1 MKTMRFIGI
10 VLALFSAGSPP
21 AAQAQ
26 DSGKKYKVYMVSNSH
41 LDTQWR
47 WDVKATIDDY
57 LYNTAVQNLAL
68 LEKYP
73 HYVFNFEGAVK
84 YEWIKEYYPHL
95 FERIRKFVAD
105 GRWNISGASFEA
117 NDPNMPSSESFIRN
131 ILLAQEFYKKEFG
144 IKSKDMFLPDCF
156 GFSQVMPTLGHHCG
170 LIGFS
175 TQKLSWRTEP
185 LVGDSKTPFPIGLWE
200 GVDGARIM
208 VALEPGRYSWNEF
221 PEGDLSANEELAE
234 SARKSPFGIAYRY
247 YGNKLANGAGDHGG
261 SALPRSIQLLEEGIT
276 NGKGPVQ
283 LVSATS
289 SQLYEDYMPY
299 GNHPELPVFV
309 GEMPLDVHAPGCY
322 TSQAEMKRYN
332 RRNEQLADAAE
343 RSAVIADWM
352 GAVPY
357 PKEALND
364 AWKRFLWHQFHDDL
378 TGTSIWEAY
387 TYSWNDEFLAQGQ
400 FCDVILASAGA
411 AASVMDTRAKGS
423 PVLVYNPAAY
433 SRRSLV
439 EATVDLPAEAEGV
452 AVYAPDGK
460 AVPAQIV
467 ARDGARATVLFAAAM
482 EPVSYAVYDVRAGKA
497 GKGKVL
503 RASGN
508 TLENRVYKVTLDAN
522 GDIASV
528 IDKRNG
534 RDLGEKGKAFRLA
547 VLTPNVSNR
556 YPAWEI
562 HKATLD
568 QTPEPVDTDVRI
580 SVAECGAA
588 RASLK
593 VERRYGDSP
602 DRRRGRRAYRHRGR
616 HRLEDARRPAQGR
629 IPDVRF
635 RRGGRLRHRHRQP
648 APSHQPPAG
657 ARNIRPSLGRPLGRG
672 LWHRRSERF
681 EIRLGQ
687 PRRQYPA
694 PESAAYAFDRETL
707 CRPTGSGFRTPYDDL
722 LARRARWRP

>member
-1 MKTMRFIGI
+1 MKIMRFIGI
-10 VLALFSAGSPP
+10 VFALFSAGSPSDTS
-21 AAQAQ
+21 AQ

-460 AVPAQIV
+460 TVPAQIV

-534 RDLGEKGKAFRLA
+534 RDLVEKGRAFRLA

-593 VERRYGDSP
+593 VERRYGDSRLVQYIRLTDGGDDERIDIVADIDWKTP
-602 DRRRGRRAYRHRGR
+602 DALLKAEFPMSVSAEEAVYDIGIGNQ
-616 HRLEDARRPAQGR
+616 RRPTNHQRAHETFAHHWADLSDGDYGIAVLNDSKYGWAQTPGNTPR
-629 IPDVRF
+629 PRALTAGTNPPTIPC
-635 RRGGRLRHRHRQP
+635 
-648 APSHQPPAG
+648 A
-657 ARNIRPSLGRPLGRG
+657 
-672 LWHRRSERF
+672 
-681 EIRLGQ
+681 
-687 PRRQYPA
+687 
-694 PESAAYAFDRETL
+694 
-707 CRPTGSGFRTPYDDL
+707 
-722 LARRARWRP
+722 